1 MINIEEEKMG
11 IKINDKICWVGKT
24 DWELKKFHGDE
35 FTTTK
40 GSSYNSYLIRDE
52 KIVLI
57 DTVWLPYDRE
67 FVNDLKKEIDLKEI
81 DYIIIQHGEVDH
93 TGALEELMKEI
104 PNTPIYCTANAI
116 KSMEGQYH
124 KEWNFRPVKTGD
136 KLNIGENILTFIE
149 APMLHWPDT
158 MFTYMDKEEIL
169 FSNDGFGQH
178 LASEYLYADEVEKS
192 DLYYQ
197 ALTYYANILAPFGMM
212 VKMKI
217 NEILNM
223 NIPIKMI
230 CPSHGLI
237 WRENPQQI
245 IEKYLEWSNNYK
257 ENQIT
262 IIYDTMW
269 NSTRLMAEQIAKGI
283 KNIDKNV
290 QVRLMN
296 TSKDDK
302 TEVLTEVFKSKMILV
317 GSPTVNNGYLH
328 SIAGILEMIKGMKL
342 KGKKAVAFGSYGW
355 SGEATKSITE
365 ELKKSGFEILNDGI
379 KVMWKPDEEMKKAC
393 IDFGENIAKMV
404 DNT

>member
-1 MINIEEEKMG
+1 MSK
-11 IKINDKICWVGKT
+11 KINDKVFWVGKT

-35 FTTTK
+35 FTTSK
-40 GSSYNSYLIRDE
+40 GSSYNSYLIKDE

-67 FVNDLKKEIDLKEI
+67 FVNDLKKEVDLNKI
-81 DYIIIQHGEVDH
+81 DYIVIQHGEVDH
-93 TGALEELMKEI
+93 SGALVELMKEI
-104 PNTPIYCTANAI
+104 PNTPIYCTNNAV
-116 KSMEGQYH
+116 KSLKGQYH
-124 KEWNFRPVKTGD
+124 ENWNFVPVKTGD
-136 KLNIGENILTFIE
+136 KLNIGKNTLTFIE

-178 LASEYLYADEVEKS
+178 LASEYLYADEVDNDE
-192 DLYYQ
+192 LYKQ

-217 NEILNM
+217 NEIINM
-223 NIPIKMI
+223 NLPIKMI

-237 WRENPQQI
+237 WRDNPIQI
-245 IEKYLEWSNNYK
+245 VEKYLKWANNYQ

-262 IIYDTMW
+262 IVYDTMW
-269 NSTRLMAEQIAKGI
+269 NSTRVMAEQIAKGI
-283 KNIDKNV
+283 RNVDKDV
-290 QVRLMN
+290 QVKLMN

-302 TEVLTEVFKSKMILV
+302 TEVLTEVFKSKTIVV

-342 KGKKAVAFGSYGW
+342 KGKKAASFGSYGW
-355 SGEATKSITE
+355 SGEATKLIFE
-365 ELKKSGFEILNDGI
+365 ELKKSGFDMINEEIKI
-379 KVMWKPDEEMKKAC
+379 MWKPDEQMKEEC
-393 IDFGENIAKMV
+393 IKFGENLAK
-404 DNT
+404 

>member
-1 MINIEEEKMG
+1 MSK
-11 IKINDKICWVGKT
+11 KISNKIYWVGKT

-35 FTTTK
+35 FTTRK
-40 GSSYNSYLIRDE
+40 GSSYNSYLIKD
-52 KIVLI
+52 KKTVLI

-67 FVNDLKKEIDLKEI
+67 FVENLKKVIDLNKI
-81 DYIIIQHGEVDH
+81 DYIIIQHGEIDH
-93 TGALEELMKEI
+93 SGALVELMKEI

-116 KSMEGQYH
+116 KSIKGQYH
-124 KEWNFRPVKTGD
+124 EDWNFITVKTGD
-136 KLNIGENILTFIE
+136 KLNIGENTLTFIE

-158 MFTYMDKEEIL
+158 MFTYMDKEEVL

-178 LASEYLYADEVEKS
+178 LASEYLYADEVDRAE
-192 DLYYQ
+192 LYNQ

-217 NEILNM
+217 SEILNM
-223 NIPIKMI
+223 NLPIKMI
-230 CPSHGLI
+230 CPSHGVI
-237 WRENPQQI
+237 WRENPMQI
-245 IEKYLEWSNNYK
+245 IEKYTEWAKNYQ

-269 NSTRLMAEQIAKGI
+269 NSTRIMAEQIAKGI
-283 KNIDKNV
+283 RNIDENV
-290 QVRLMN
+290 QIKLMN

-302 TEVLTEVFKSKMILV
+302 TEVLTEVFKSKAIVV

-355 SGEATKSITE
+355 SGEATRAITE
-365 ELKKSGFEILNDGI
+365 ELKKSGFEIINEGLKI
-379 KVMWKPDEEMKKAC
+379 MWKPDEEMKKEC
-393 IDFGENIAKMV
+393 IKFGENLIKYV
-404 DNT
+404 DNI

>member
-1 MINIEEEKMG
+1 MEHQDRFKGEVNKMSKRINNKVF
-11 IKINDKICWVGKT
+11 WVGKT

-35 FTTTK
+35 FTTRK
-40 GSSYNSYLIRDE
+40 GSSYNSYLIKDE

-57 DTVWLPYDRE
+57 DTVWLPYDKE
-67 FVNDLKKEIDLKEI
+67 FVNNLKEEVDLNKI
-81 DYIIIQHGEVDH
+81 DYIVIQHGEVDH
-93 TGALEELMKEI
+93 SGALVELMKEI
-104 PNTPIYCTANAI
+104 PNTPIYCTNNAV
-116 KSMEGQYH
+116 KSLKGQYH
-124 KEWNFRPVKTGD
+124 ENWNFVPVKTGD
-136 KLNIGENILTFIE
+136 KLNIGENTLTFIE

-178 LASEYLYADEVEKS
+178 LASEYLYADEVDEGE
-192 DLYYQ
+192 LFNQ

-237 WRENPQQI
+237 WRKNPMQI
-245 IEKYLEWSNNYK
+245 IEKYLDWANNYK

-269 NSTRLMAEQIAKGI
+269 NSTKTMAEEIAKGI
-283 KNIDKNV
+283 RNVDKNV
-290 QVRLMN
+290 QIKLMN

-302 TEVLTEVFKSKMILV
+302 TDVLTEVFKSKMILV
-317 GSPTVNNGYLH
+317 GSPTVNNGYLY
-328 SIAGILEMIKGMKL
+328 SVAGILEMIKGLKL
-342 KGKKAVAFGSYGW
+342 KEKKAAAFGSYGW
-355 SGEATKSITE
+355 SGEATKLITE
-365 ELKKSGFEILNDGI
+365 ELQKSGFDTVNEGLKI
-379 KVMWKPDEEMKKAC
+379 MWNPDDEMKKEC
-393 IDFGENIAKMV
+393 IKFGENLTK
-404 DNT
+404 